1 MGHTVCVGDKV
12 GIHEFVKNAAIRFD
26 VILFVFVRRFLNQ
39 VKSLLKISLWL
50 DIIRHHSTSYYAFST
65 GSHVLSLSSPRAN
78 ALAPP
83 SPHFIQYIYIIL
95 TVLTSRIRP

>member
-26 VILFVFVRRFLNQ
+26 VILFVFIRRFSNQ

-65 GSHVLSLSSPRAN
+65 GLEA
-78 ALAPP
+78 
-83 SPHFIQYIYIIL
+83 
-95 TVLTSRIRP
+95 